1 MDLKRILALLLA
13 VLILLVLIIPVFAV
27 SPKIVDGADLLT
39 GSEVADLEQRA
50 QTLASQY
57 SMDVVIVTVP
67 SLNGRYIES
76 YADDYYDSN
85 GYGIGP
91 DYSGVLLLIAMDPRE
106 WAISTCGG
114 AINALPDHA
123 IDALFDAMSG
133 NLSRG
138 NYYRAFQDYF
148 GELDHWFERFQ
159 EEQTVDAGDY
169 LRVIFISLL
178 IGAAVGGIAI
188 LVMRGQM
195 NTAKAQSGAGSYM
208 KNGSY
213 NLTRRLDIF
222 LYSRV
227 SKTRRA
233 QSSGGSSSHR
243 GSSGRS
249 HGGGH
254 GRF

>member
-1 MDLKRILALLLA
+1 MDLKRIFALLLA
-13 VLILLVLIIPVFAV
+13 FFLLLALIIPVFAA
-27 SPKIVDGADLLT
+27 SPKIVDNADLLI
-39 GSEVADLEQRA
+39 GSEVSDLEHRA
-50 QTLASQY
+50 QAIANQY
-57 SMDVVIVTVP
+57 GMDVVIVTVD

-76 YADDYYDSN
+76 YADDYYDNN

-91 DYSGVLLLIAMDPRE
+91 DCSGVLLLIAMDTRE
-106 WAISTCGG
+106 WAISTCGS

-133 NLSRG
+133 NLSSG
-138 NYYRAFQDYF
+138 NYYRAFENYLD
-148 GELDHWFERFQ
+148 ELDHWFERFQ
-159 EEQTVDAGDY
+159 EAQTVNVGDY
-169 LRVIFISLL
+169 LRVIFFSLL

-188 LVMRGQM
+188 LVMRSQM
-195 NTAKAQSGAGSYM
+195 NTAKAQSGAGSYL

-233 QSSGGSSSHR
+233 QSSGSSTHR
-243 GSSGRS
+243 GSGGRS